1 MVFQSPLV
9 VKYDNSG
16 KPIGLAESNEV
27 SVSAVSAT
35 TLTINNAVIQTL
47 SAVSSNIAPD
57 FTDYAFVINDQD
69 FSGSPLNVLK
79 VSFSPPSST
88 PLSSFNPGS
97 FVMLADDG
105 SSLIITPDSNVTYD
119 NLDFHF
125 GTNFGV
131 YGNDIHWHLST
142 LNSYF
147 VNTSGDTMTGNLNT
161 PSVSA
166 NYFDF
171 NLAAVTTAAEGR
183 LRWSDSYK
191 TFLIGGPN
199 NIEMAAGQEVSIR
212 VRNMTGSS
220 MPKGSVVYVSGY
232 NSNLPTVAL
241 ASASSE
247 AQTHKGLGV
256 LKQTLGDGDRGLMAV
271 YGLIEDIDLGT
282 YTVGNILYLSLTP
295 GLFTS
300 SYAPAKSHPELI
312 GTVIQNG
319 ANGVLFVHIQH
330 GYELHEIHDVS
341 RTDPSADGQVLVW
354 NDTGEYYEPGSHNNL
369 AGLTTGN
376 PHTQY
381 ATLSGCNF
389 TGTVSASTISAT
401 TYQNLPTDVRP
412 LPFTIFNPT
421 SGLVVPLFYGKDL
434 TNINE
439 IQSVL
444 VGGTSASWSI
454 YETADASDPE
464 GGTEIIANQ
473 TTNSTTAGNNHSG
486 STFTENWVVL
496 KIHTVSGA
504 VTQFHL
510 TLLSS

>member
-35 TLTINNAVIQTL
+35 TITINNAVIQTL

-57 FTDYAFVINDQD
+57 LTNYAFVLNDED
-69 FSGSPLNVLK
+69 FTGSPLNILK
-79 VSFSPPSST
+79 VSFSPPSGVA
-88 PLSSFNPGS
+88 PLIFNSGTIVS
-97 FVMLADDG
+97 LASDG
-105 SSLIITPDSNVTYD
+105 SSLEVVAESEVTHN
-119 NLDFHF
+119 NLNTHLDGFV
-125 GTNFGV
+125 GING
-131 YGNDIHWHLST
+131 GNIHWQLST

-147 VNTSGDTMTGNLNT
+147 VNTSGDTMTGNLNA

-166 NYFDF
+166 NYYDF
-171 NLAAVTTAAEGR
+171 NLTATTTAAEGR
-183 LRWSDSYK
+183 LRWSDAYK

-220 MPKGSVVYVSGY
+220 MPKGSVVYVSGFD
-232 NSNLPTVAL
+232 SNLPTVAL

-282 YTVGNILYLSLTP
+282 YTVGSILYLSLTP

-330 GYELHEIHDVS
+330 GYELNEIHDVS
-341 RTDPSADGQVLVW
+341 RLSASEGQTLVW
-354 NDTGEYYEPGSHNNL
+354 N
-369 AGLTTGN
+369 
-376 PHTQY
+376 
-381 ATLSGCNF
+381 
-389 TGTVSASTISAT
+389 STS
-401 TYQNLPTDVRP
+401 
-412 LPFTIFNPT
+412 
-421 SGLVVPLFYGKDL
+421 
-434 TNINE
+434 
-439 IQSVL
+439 
-444 VGGTSASWSI
+444 SI
-454 YETADASDPE
+454 YEHKHIYNTLAFTIDNPSSITYKTLFYAKNMLAISEVHSVIAGASPSSVGWTLYLASDVTDPE
-464 GGTEIIANQ
+464 AGTLLVTD
-473 TTNSTTAGNNHSG
+473 TTSSTTTGDITSG
-486 STFTENWVVL
+486 VSLSEGWVVL
-496 KIHTVSGA
+496 AVDNTNGSVSEL
-504 VTQFHL
+504 HL
-510 TLLSS
+510 TIQTY